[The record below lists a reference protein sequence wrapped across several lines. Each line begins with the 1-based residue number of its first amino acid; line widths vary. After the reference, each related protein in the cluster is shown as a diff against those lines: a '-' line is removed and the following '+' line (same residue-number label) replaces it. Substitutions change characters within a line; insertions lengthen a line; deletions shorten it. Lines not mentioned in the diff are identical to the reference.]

1 MQVGCH
7 LHSVFKG
14 WAPEGA
20 FQWQVPV
27 ETEKRLPAIQR
38 PRGSLVP
45 DQGADNV
52 SLANH
57 WSRKLHLNID
67 WPFDVHCHGLH
78 NDILLGIQA
87 GGKND
92 HLQLSLIRM
101 NVSCSPWGE
110 ATRWKQANEQLQETF
125 DFSSH
130 RSDLAFQEL
139 LPAMLRDPHGAP
151 FASCEDPAREYWEYL
166 KNGNHPFINK
176 GDKTVKNRF
185 VKVIRALR
193 EEAKHPTL
201 RKYG

>member
-1 MQVGCH
+1 MQSYLGEVTLASLMSDDALDMTLDDRRERMRHFLQRKPEEDLLGGLHRPKKRHRRSAMQVGCH

-14 WAPEGA
+14 WAPEAA

-27 ETEKRLPAIQR
+27 ETEKRIPAIQR
-38 PRGSLVP
+38 PCGSLVP

-52 SLANH
+52 SLANR
-57 WSRKLHLNID
+57 WSRRLHLNID

-87 GGKND
+87 GGKHD

-130 RSDLAFQEL
+130 RSDLAFQETL
-139 LPAMLRDPHGAP
+139 FALCLPH
-151 FASCEDPAREYWEYL
+151 
-166 KNGNHPFINK
+166 
-176 GDKTVKNRF
+176 
-185 VKVIRALR
+185 
-193 EEAKHPTL
+193 
-201 RKYG
+201 